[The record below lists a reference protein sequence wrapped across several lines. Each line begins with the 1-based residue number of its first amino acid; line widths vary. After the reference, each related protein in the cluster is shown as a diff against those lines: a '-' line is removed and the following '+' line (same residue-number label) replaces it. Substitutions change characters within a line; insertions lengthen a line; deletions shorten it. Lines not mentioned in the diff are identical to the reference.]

1 MASKIIKTIFQ
12 FRRATAEEWKSYEH
26 LAPAEGEPC
35 FVIDENILKIGDG
48 KTPFKDLEPI
58 NGVKVEVTA
67 DGNSV
72 VLEDNVFKL
81 AGFDEADPNA
91 QPRKTA
97 DGKIEWVVPSTET
110 LEDLQSAVTD
120 LQTDVSKLQEIVGA
134 VECEDPLVSKVATI
148 EGAIGILNGDATIE
162 GSVQKTVA
170 DAINEFATKVSDDKV
185 VNSYKEL
192 IDYVAEHGSEV
203 TAMTGDIA
211 TLNGLVGTTSVED
224 QIAAAVADKVVAEEG
239 KSLVADTL
247 IEKLEGVEENA
258 QVNKIESI
266 KVGDTIME
274 IVDKQVTIPLG
285 AGLKG
290 SDEIEIAEDS
300 AIKIKSMSWDKLMD
314 GEDEIVMDG
323 GGASI

>member
-12 FRRATAEEWKSYEH
+12 LRRATAEQWKAYEH

-35 FVIDENILKIGDG
+35 FVIDENVLKIGDG
-48 KTPFKDLEPI
+48 ITPFKDLKPI
-58 NGVKVEVTA
+58 NGVKAEVTA

-110 LEDLQSAVTD
+110 VEGLQTTVAGLQS
-120 LQTDVSKLQEIVGA
+120 DVAKLQEIVGVA
-134 VECEDPLVSKVATI
+134 EGEDPLVSRVASV
-148 EGAIGILNGDATIE
+148 ENAIGVLNGEDV
-162 GSVQKTVA
+162 GSVKKTVA

-185 VNSYKEL
+185 INSYKEL
-192 IDYVAEHGSEV
+192 IDYVAEHGSEAATM
-203 TAMTGDIA
+203 TADIT
-211 TLNGLVGTTSVED
+211 TLKGLVGTTSVAD
-224 QIAAAVADKVVAEEG
+224 QIAAAVADKVTAEEG

-247 IEKLEGVEENA
+247 IAKLEGLDVDA
-258 QVNKIESI
+258 QANKIESI
-266 KVGDTIME
+266 KVGGTVLD
-274 IVDKQVTIPLG
+274 IVDKQVTIPMG

-290 SDEIEIAEDS
+290 SDEIEIAEDG
-300 AIKIKSMSWDKLMD
+300 AIKIKAMSWDKLMD
-314 GEDEIVMDG
+314 GESAIVMDG
-323 GGASI
+323 GGASM